1 MGKLPKELRAKQ
13 QAIKDARRRGALGPA
28 GATGP
33 MGAAGAG
40 AGQNRA
46 MRRQMKKQGIE
57 GMDMLEAKRVIIE
70 TEDKLLVFKQP
81 QVIAVSQGGIKAY
94 QVIGEPEEMEPGSI
108 ALGEGFEDAEQ
119 SEQGSEDSSAPL
131 LVTIKPED
139 IQLVAMQANVPNEVA
154 EKELKATNGD
164 IAKAI
169 INLMNK

>member
-13 QAIKDARRRGALGPA
+13 QAIKDARRKGTPGPA
-28 GATGP
+28 GAAGA
-33 MGAAGAG
+33 MGAAG

-81 QVIAVSQGGIKAY
+81 QVIAVSQAGIRAY
-94 QVIGEPEEMEPGSI
+94 QVIGEPEEMEPVSI
-108 ALGEGFEDAEQ
+108 ALGEGFEESGDQED
-119 SEQGSEDSSAPL
+119 GSEEASAPL
-131 LVTIKPED
+131 SVTIKPED
-139 IQLVAMQANVPNEVA
+139 IQLVAMQANVSNEVA
-154 EKELKATNGD
+154 ENELKATNGD